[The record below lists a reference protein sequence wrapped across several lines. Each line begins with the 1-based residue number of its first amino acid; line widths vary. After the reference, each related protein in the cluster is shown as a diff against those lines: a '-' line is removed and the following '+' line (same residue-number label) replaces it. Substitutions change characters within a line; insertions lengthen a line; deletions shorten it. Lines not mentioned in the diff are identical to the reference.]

1 MTWGA
6 DVLIRRLF
14 MVAAVV
20 AFAGCAIDKQNA
32 PDLSGPSEFSLSL
45 AITATPD
52 IIGPDAAAAVNVT
65 AFDSGGAALPGVSL
79 RFRLVTNFGT
89 LSGTTGTT
97 DGAGHAV
104 VVYTA
109 PSSGGPVDTLVTIE
123 VTPIGVNAQNLRGRT
138 VAVRVRS

>member
-20 AFAGCAIDKQNA
+20 AFSGCAIDKQNA
-32 PDLSGPSEFSLSL
+32 PDLSGPSEFSNSL

-52 IIGPDAAAAVNVT
+52 IIAPDATAAINVT
-65 AFDSGGAALPGVSL
+65 AFNSDGGAWAGVSL
-79 RFRLVTNFGT
+79 RYRLITNFGT
-89 LSGTTGTT
+89 ISTTTGTT
-97 DGAGHAV
+97 DAAGHSS

-109 PSSGGPVDTLVTIE
+109 PPGGLGVDTLVTIE
-123 VTPIGVNAQNLRGRT
+123 VTPIGTNAQNLRGRT

>member
-14 MVAAVV
+14 IVAAV
-20 AFAGCAIDKQNA
+20 AALSGCAIDGQKA
-32 PDLSGPSEFSLSL
+32 PDLSGPSEFSQSL

-52 IIGPDAAAAVNVT
+52 IIAPDAAAAINVT
-65 AFDSGGAALPGVSL
+65 AFDSGGSALPGVSL
-79 RFRLVTNFGT
+79 RYRLITNFGT

-97 DGAGHAV
+97 DGAGHSAV
-104 VVYTA
+104 TYTA
-109 PSSGGPVDTLVTIE
+109 PSSGGSVDQLVTIE
-123 VTPIGVNAQNLRGRT
+123 VTPIGANAQNLRGRT